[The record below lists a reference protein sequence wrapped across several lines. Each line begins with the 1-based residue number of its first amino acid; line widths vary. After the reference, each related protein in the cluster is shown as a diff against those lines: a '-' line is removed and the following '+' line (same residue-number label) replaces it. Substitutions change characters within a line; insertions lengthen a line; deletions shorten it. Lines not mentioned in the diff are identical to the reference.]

1 MKRSWVCGCALAV
14 GLAGVSRAGDVEWR
28 AVGTKKAPAITP
40 VAAQVPANAMP
51 MPVFLDTVPTKTDL
65 APAQMPSAPDGPAET
80 IAAPKSVPPDSPVVC
95 NPLPCCETGIPVE
108 ACPIPFIAGAVVSES
123 GNTVSDCDCKTN
135 WRNWYKGRGVSQVWV
150 RGEFLAW
157 WVKSAGVPALLT
169 TSSTPL
175 PAIDNNV
182 GALGRN
188 DTVVLLGGKQLDEQF
203 RPGARFSV
211 GGSFDECGM
220 RGFDASVFFT
230 SRRDDTFTAN
240 DAQFPQLFRPFR
252 AANAGIPGI
261 GNQPG
266 EYREIVYSLPAGV
279 GGRFVADTTSFFWG
293 ADVNFRRNLYRGCT
307 SQLDAFVGFRYLHLD
322 EELHVREDIR
332 VNTFNPLVGVPVG
345 STISI
350 SDRFRTTNDF
360 YGGQFGADYEY
371 KRDKWSVGVR
381 SSVALGGTR
390 ERLSVAGSQVVTVA
404 GAAPQAFNGGLLAL
418 NSNIGNRQ
426 DNRFAV
432 VPETTLRVGYQ
443 FSERI
448 KLTAG
453 YDFLYWSNVIRPGD
467 QIDRVLDVNRIP
479 NFRAATPINDVRPA
493 PLFNTTDFWA
503 QGINFGA
510 EYRW

>member
-1 MKRSWVCGCALAV
+1 MKRSWVCGCAIAI
-14 GLAGVSRAGDVEWR
+14 GLAGVSRAGEVEWR
-28 AVGTKKAPAITP
+28 AVGTKKPPSILP
-40 VAAQVPANAMP
+40 VAAQVPSNAMP
-51 MPVFLDTVPTKTDL
+51 MPVFMDAGEAKPDVAPTL
-65 APAQMPSAPDGPAET
+65 MPAAPDGPAET
-80 IAAPKSVPPDSPVVC
+80 IAVPKPASVDSPIVS
-95 NPLPCCETGIPVE
+95 NPFPCCETGVPVE
-108 ACPIPFIAGAVVSES
+108 ACPIPYIAGTVNCES
-123 GNTVSDCDCKTN
+123 TDPCDCKTN
-135 WRNWYKGRGVSQVWV
+135 WRNWCRGPRVSQVWV

-157 WVKSAGVPALLT
+157 WVKSASVPALLT

-175 PAIDNNV
+175 PAGDNNI

-203 RPGARFSV
+203 RPGARFSI

-230 SRRDDTFTAN
+230 SRRNDSFTAT
-240 DAQFPQLFRPFR
+240 DAQFPQLFRPFL

-293 ADVNFRRNLYRGCT
+293 ADANFRRNLYLGCT
-307 SQLDAFVGFRYLHLD
+307 SKLDAFVGFRYLHLD
-322 EELHVREDIR
+322 EELHVRENIR

-345 STISI
+345 STIAI
-350 SDRFRTTNDF
+350 RDRFRTTNDF

-371 KRDKWSVGVR
+371 RWDKWSVGVR
-381 SSVALGGTR
+381 SSVALGSSR

-404 GAAPQAFNGGLLAL
+404 GAAPQAVNGGLLAL
-418 NSNIGNRQ
+418 NSNSGHRR
-426 DNRFAV
+426 DDRFAV

-479 NFRAATPINDVRPA
+479 NFRTATPINDVRPA

-503 QGINFGA
+503 QGINLGA